1 VYEKDKNDVLI
12 LDKKKEKAVSGII
25 SETAFINWVS
35 DGFLGVQIMAL
46 KNEKYYY
53 ESNKC

>member
-25 SETAFINWVS
+25 SETAFINWAS
-35 DGFLGVQIMAL
+35 DGFLGVQIMDL

-53 ESNKC
+53 KSNKC